1 MRHQAIRNLYPK
13 AVTINGD
20 LEVFDKDG
28 KTIKID
34 ESKVSQEEKRLLA
47 INSHLSSRRME
58 YPSIEDQLDILYHE
72 GYDGWKKV
80 ITAVKEKYPKSS

>member
-1 MRHQAIRNLYPK
+1 MRHEAIRNLYPK

-20 LEVFDKDG
+20 SEVFDKDG

-34 ESKVSQEEKRLLA
+34 ELKVNQEENRLLKV
-47 INSHLSSRRME
+47 NSHISSRLVE
-58 YPSIEDQLDILYHE
+58 YPSIEDQLDLLYHK

-80 ITAVKEKYPKSS
+80 ITSIKEKHPKSS